1 MAEII
6 KLGTQ
11 YLDGFQLDTGLPY
24 EEGILTIQDTVP
36 GKELQWMKVGDLL
49 VADRCL
55 CCAISWNDLNE
66 MGYIFGR
73 AITIDGKEYICV
85 TAHAN
90 SPWLCIYD
98 HVALCQQFMSGEAQP
113 PAGDA

>member
-36 GKELQWMKVGDLL
+36 GKELQWVKL
-49 VADRCL
+49 V
-55 CCAISWNDLNE
+55 LN
-66 MGYIFGR
+66 
-73 AITIDGKEYICV
+73 
-85 TAHAN
+85 
-90 SPWLCIYD
+90 
-98 HVALCQQFMSGEAQP
+98 
-113 PAGDA
+113 